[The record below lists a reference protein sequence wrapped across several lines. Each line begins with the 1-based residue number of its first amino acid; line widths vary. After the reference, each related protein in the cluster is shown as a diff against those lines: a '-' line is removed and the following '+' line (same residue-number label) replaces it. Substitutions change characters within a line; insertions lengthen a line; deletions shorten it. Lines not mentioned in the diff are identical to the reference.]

1 MGMRGSEVRYEELD
15 AEQKRIYDIIAGTR
29 KSGLGGPFS
38 VLVRIPHVAEPANGL
53 HNAFRL
59 NGKLDRRIFE
69 LLILLVARAHTAE
82 FAWVVHEA
90 LALKA
95 GLDARVIVA
104 VRERRV
110 PDFTQADERLTY
122 DLVNQLLQTKTL
134 STSAYHRAIDGLGLD
149 LLLELVSAVGF
160 YSMVCLVLNSFAV
173 PASGGVTPLADADL

>member
-1 MGMRGSEVRYEELD
+1 MRVSEVRYEELD

-38 VLVRIPHVAEPANGL
+38 VLVRIPHVAEPANAL
-53 HNAFRL
+53 HNAYRL

-69 LLILLVARAHTAE
+69 LLILIVARAHTAE

-95 GLDARVIVA
+95 GLDPKIVDA

-110 PDFTQADERLTY
+110 PSFNHADERLAY
-122 DLVNQLLQTKTL
+122 DLVTQLLQTKTL
-134 STSAYHRAIDGLGLD
+134 STSVYKRGIDGLGLD

-160 YSMVCLVLNSFAV
+160 YATVCLVLNAFAV
-173 PASGGVTPLADADL
+173 PASGGGTPLAAADV

>member
-1 MGMRGSEVRYEELD
+1 MRVAEVRYEALD
-15 AEQKRIYDIIAGTR
+15 AEQKRVYDIIVGSR

-38 VLVRIPHVAEPANGL
+38 VLVRIPHIAEPANGL

-69 LLILLVARAHTAE
+69 LLILMVARAYTAE
-82 FAWVVHEA
+82 FAWAVHEA

-95 GLDARVIVA
+95 GLDEQIIAA

-110 PDFTQADERLTY
+110 PDFKGNDERLTY

-134 STSAYHRAIDGLGLD
+134 SSLAYQRGVDGLGLD

-160 YSMVCLVLNSFAV
+160 YSMVCLVLNTFAV
-173 PASGGVTPLADADL
+173 RAPGDQAPLTAADK

>member
-1 MGMRGSEVRYEELD
+1 MRVAEVRYEALD
-15 AEQKRIYDIIAGTR
+15 AEQKRIYDIIVGTR

-53 HNAFRL
+53 HNAYRL

-69 LLILLVARAHTAE
+69 LLILIVARAYTAE

-90 LALKA
+90 LGLKA
-95 GLDARVIVA
+95 GLDAKIIEA

-110 PDFTQADERLTY
+110 PEFKRVDELLTY

-134 STSAYHRAIDGLGLD
+134 STTAYQRGIDGLGLD

-160 YSMVCLVLNSFAV
+160 YSMVCLVLNTFDV
-173 PASGGVTPLADADL
+173 PASDDQTPLGTADG

>member
-1 MGMRGSEVRYEELD
+1 MRVAEVRYEALD
-15 AEQKRIYDIIAGTR
+15 AEQRRVYDIILGSR

-59 NGKLDRRIFE
+59 NGKLNRRIFE
-69 LLILLVARAHTAE
+69 LLILIVARVHTAE

-95 GLDARVIVA
+95 GLDEQIIAA

-110 PDFTQADERLTY
+110 PDFKSNDERLTY
-122 DLVNQLLQTKTL
+122 DLVNQLLQTKSL
-134 STSAYHRAIDGLGLD
+134 SSSAYQRGIDGLGLD

-160 YSMVCLVLNSFAV
+160 YSMVCLVLNTFAV
-173 PASGGVTPLADADL
+173 PTPDGQTPLIAADK

>member
-1 MGMRGSEVRYEELD
+1 MRVAEVRYEALD
-15 AEQKRIYDIIAGTR
+15 AEQKRVHDIIVGSR

-59 NGKLDRRIFE
+59 HGKLDRRIFE
-69 LLILLVARAHTAE
+69 LLILMVARAYTAE

-95 GLDARVIVA
+95 GLDEQIIAA

-110 PDFTQADERLTY
+110 PEFKSTDERLTY
-122 DLVNQLLQTKTL
+122 DLVNQLLQTRTL
-134 STSAYHRAIDGLGLD
+134 STSAYQRGIDGLGLD

-160 YSMVCLVLNSFAV
+160 YSMVCLVLNTFAV
-173 PASGGVTPLADADL
+173 PAPDSQTPLTAADK

>member
-1 MGMRGSEVRYEELD
+1 MRVAEVRYEELN
-15 AEQKRIYDIIAGTR
+15 AEQKRIYDIIVGTR

-53 HNAFRL
+53 HNAYRL

-69 LLILLVARAHTAE
+69 LLILIVARAHTAE
-82 FAWVVHEA
+82 FAWSVHEA

-95 GLDARVIVA
+95 GLDATIVDA

-110 PDFTQADERLTY
+110 PDFKQADERLTY

-134 STSAYHRAIDGLGLD
+134 STLAYQRGIDGLGLD
-149 LLLELVSAVGF
+149 LLIELVSAVGF
-160 YSMVCLVLNSFAV
+160 YTMVCLVLNAFSV
-173 PASGGVTPLADADL
+173 PAPGTHRPLMVDDD

>member
-1 MGMRGSEVRYEELD
+1 MRVAEVRYEALN
-15 AEQKRIYDIIAGTR
+15 AEQKRVYDIIVGSR

-59 NGKLDRRIFE
+59 HGKLNRRIFE
-69 LLILLVARAHTAE
+69 LLILMVARAYTAE

-95 GLDARVIVA
+95 GLDEQIIAA

-110 PDFTQADERLTY
+110 PDFKGNDERLTY
-122 DLVNQLLQTKTL
+122 DLVNQLLHTKTL
-134 STSAYHRAIDGLGLD
+134 SSSAYQQGIDGLGLD

-160 YSMVCLVLNSFAV
+160 YSMVCLVLNTFGV
-173 PASGGVTPLADADL
+173 PAPDGQTPLTAVDK